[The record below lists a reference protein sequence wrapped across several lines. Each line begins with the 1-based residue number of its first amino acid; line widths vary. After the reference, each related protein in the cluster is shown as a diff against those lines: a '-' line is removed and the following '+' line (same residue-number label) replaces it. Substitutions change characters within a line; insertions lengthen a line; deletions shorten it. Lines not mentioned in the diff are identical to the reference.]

1 MANNDLLQRLR
12 EQRLT
17 TLTLADQ
24 IKEDR
29 WREPALP
36 GGRTIHDVLSHI
48 LAWDE
53 WGIAVFEISAI
64 RPLPPVLT
72 QALEDVDAFNARAVK
87 RFHNITRDDILS
99 ALQSANGR
107 LIASAQQSGG
117 AEWGERRIPDLA
129 QRRTEV
135 DATQDATQQEPPRG
149 PSVRSIVRNLANHE
163 QSHAQELM
171 DTFGITP
178 QLEKHQQAEQGA

>member
-135 DATQDATQQEPPRG
+135 DATQDATQQEPQRG